1 MLVLSRK
8 EDQSIVIGENIT
20 IKIVSLEKGAVKIGI
35 DAPKEMSIIRSE
47 LIEDIKQ
54 SNKEAAG
61 SVDTQTLHSLSEL
74 LKK

>member
-47 LIEDIKQ
+47 LIEEIKQ
-54 SNKEAAG
+54 SNKAAARG
-61 SVDTQTLHSLSEL
+61 AGTQELHSLSEL